1 MSKGETPLQY
11 GELFDSISVCLSK
24 GLGAPVGSL
33 LLGSRSYIQEA
44 RRIRKVL
51 GGGMRQAG
59 YLAAAGKYALEHHID
74 RLKIDHLHAKKIGD
88 ALAKKT
94 FIGKMYPIETNI
106 LIFEV
111 KESFTAASFT
121 EYLHQLDILCIPIS
135 SNYVRMVTHL
145 DVSAEM
151 VAQLIKIIEQ
161 M

>member
-1 MSKGETPLQY
+1 
-11 GELFDSISVCLSK
+11 
-24 GLGAPVGSL
+24 
-33 LLGSRSYIQEA
+33 
-44 RRIRKVL
+44 
-51 GGGMRQAG
+51 
-59 YLAAAGKYALEHHID
+59 
-74 RLKIDHLHAKKIGD
+74 
-88 ALAKKT
+88 
-94 FIGKMYPIETNI
+94 MYPIETNI